1 VKILAIREKLFEEK
15 VTPRGFTIKSV
26 GSEGVESEYSVTGE
40 ITGFGKA
47 EGVRAT
53 NMGTMCSHE
62 RPTGITTGGITT
74 GTAQGIMTTTDGD
87 SVVWKLCYAGKA
99 SAAGWGLTG
108 TVTFMTMSEKLAWL
122 NSTICVIEGAGD
134 AKAGTDVFYEWN

>member
-1 VKILAIREKLFEEK
+1 MKILAIGEKLFEEK
-15 VTPRGFTIKSV
+15 ITPRGFAIKSV

-47 EGVRAT
+47 EGVKAT
-53 NMGTMCSHE
+53 NMATMRNLV
-62 RPTGITTGGITT
+62 RPTGVAT

-87 SVVWKLCYAGKA
+87 SVVWKLCYAGKT
-99 SAAGWGLTG
+99 SGTGGRLTG

-122 NSTICVIEGAGD
+122 NSTICVIESVGD
-134 AKAGTDVFYEWN
+134 AKVGTNLFYEWS

>member
-1 VKILAIREKLFEEK
+1 MKILAIIEKLFEEK
-15 VTPRGFTIKSV
+15 ITPRGFAIKSV

-47 EGVRAT
+47 EGVKGT
-53 NMGTMCSHE
+53 NMGTMCNLV
-62 RPTGITTGGITT
+62 RPTGITT

-99 SAAGWGLTG
+99 SGAGGKLTG
-108 TVTFMTMSEKLAWL
+108 TVTFMTMSEKLTWL
-122 NSTICVIEGAGD
+122 NSTICVMEGAGD
-134 AKAGTDVFYEWN
+134 AKVGTNVFYEWN

>member
-1 VKILAIREKLFEEK
+1 MKILAIREKLFEEK
-15 VTPRGFTIKSV
+15 VTATGFAIKSV

-47 EGVRAT
+47 ESLKAT
-53 NMGTMCSHE
+53 NMGTMCNLV
-62 RPTGITTGGITT
+62 RPTGITT
-74 GTAQGIMTTTDGD
+74 GTAQGVMTTTDGD

-99 SAAGWGLTG
+99 SGTGGRLTG

-122 NSTICVIEGAGD
+122 NSTICVMESVGD
-134 AKAGTDVFYEWN
+134 AKVGTNVFYEWS